1 MMMTPTY
8 LHQDGVLSK
17 LGERK
22 APREL
27 PYLLSLVDQAAGEQQ
42 VQSHIPGLASQVTR
56 LVAQHLPVT
65 TASLLGGTERASEE
79 YTFAEQACSVLT
91 TYLQQGFRRLLLIP
105 WGGRRH
111 MGSLLELAH
120 RALCTA
126 TGETVSVIEMTLP
139 HVHVDGVSAR
149 GSFEEYVSIQAQL
162 SPLMEAFP
170 GWDRTWTRL
179 SAGDMRIVLLRTSE
193 WTAQLFRNSAWE
205 MPTIKALTAALCPQH
220 AGFMNAS
227 ERSRWQR
234 DGEIYANY
242 LASLLC
248 AATDFLQQE
257 HE

>member
-1 MMMTPTY
+1 MMTPIY
-8 LHQDGVLSK
+8 LHQDEIPSNLEEG
-17 LGERK
+17 K
-22 APREL
+22 ALREL

-42 VQSHIPGLASQVTR
+42 VQSHFAGLASQVTR
-56 LVAQHLPVT
+56 LVAKHLSVT
-65 TASLLGGTERASEE
+65 TASLIGGTERASEE
-79 YTFAEQACSVLT
+79 HTFAEQACSALT
-91 TYLQQGFRRLLLIP
+91 TYSQQGFRRLLLIP

-120 RALCTA
+120 RALSTA

-149 GSFEEYVSIQAQL
+149 GSFEGYVNIQAQL
-162 SPLMEAFP
+162 SPLIEAFP
-170 GWDRTWTRL
+170 GWDRRWTRL

-193 WTAQLFRNSAWE
+193 WTAQPFRNSAWE
-205 MPTIKALTAALCPQH
+205 KPTIKALTAALCPQH
-220 AGFMNAS
+220 AGFMMAS

-248 AATDFLQQE
+248 AATNFLQQE

>member
-1 MMMTPTY
+1 MMTPTY
-8 LHQDGVLSK
+8 VHQNGVLSK
-17 LGERK
+17 MVERK

-42 VQSHIPGLASQVTR
+42 VQSHIAGLASQVTR

-79 YTFAEQACSVLT
+79 YTFAEQVCSALT
-91 TYLQQGFRRLLLIP
+91 TYFQQGFRRLLLIP
-105 WGGRRH
+105 WGGRRR
-111 MGSLLELAH
+111 MGSLLELGH
-120 RALCTA
+120 RALSTA
-126 TGETVSVIEMTLP
+126 TRETVSVIELTLP

-149 GSFEEYVSIQAQL
+149 DAFEGYVSIQAQL

-179 SAGDMRIVLLRTSE
+179 SAGNMRIVLLRTSE
-193 WTAQLFRNSAWE
+193 WTAQPFRDSAWE
-205 MPTIKALTAALCPQH
+205 KPTIKTLTAALCPQH
-220 AGFMNAS
+220 AGFMSAS